1 MKGITRNK
9 RNRRNKRNTRKK
21 TLKHGGYAYVTPK
34 YSADVVTPSGTKHKK
49 GDKKK
54 KKQNK

>member
-9 RNRRNKRNTRKK
+9 RITRNVRNTRKK
-21 TLKHGGYAYVTPK
+21 RRATKYGGYAYKGTPL
-34 YSADVVTPSGTKHKK
+34 YSADVVTPGGTKRKK

-54 KKQNK
+54 KK

>member
-9 RNRRNKRNTRKK
+9 RNARNKRNTRKK

-54 KKQNK
+54 KK

>member
-1 MKGITRNK
+1 MKGNTRK
-9 RNRRNKRNTRKK
+9 TRKMRNTRKK
-21 TLKHGGYAYVTPK
+21 SLKHGGYAYVTPK

-54 KKQNK
+54 KK

>member
-9 RNRRNKRNTRKK
+9 RITRNARNTRKK
-21 TLKHGGYAYVTPK
+21 RRAPKYGGYAYVTPK

-54 KKQNK
+54 KK